1 MIVSCIYPPYR
12 PPLGDNRIEE
22 NGRVA
27 IGAIDRTVINCLSMD
42 ATLWHTM
49 ALKAPIGSVLHPVPR
64 APAVDPKFH
73 AVSFLRFFSLENE
86 MRKCVCA

>member
-1 MIVSCIYPPYR
+1 MIVSCIYPPFR
-12 PPLGDNRIEE
+12 PLLGDNRTEE
-22 NGRVA
+22 NRRVA

-49 ALKAPIGSVLHPVPR
+49 ALKAPIGSVLHPF

-73 AVSFLRFFSLENE
+73 AVSFLRFSL
-86 MRKCVCA
+86 